1 MARSAYFTCIDCK
14 AKLWVGVAIPR
25 DTVEYFSRFG
35 DEKRNWQDPEL
46 NRAVWKMLAD
56 HAGHHLRVILEWTP
70 EYDAFVEEENVVE
83 IGGDDPESDI
93 SFEAYLKD
101 WEG

>member
-1 MARSAYFTCIDCK
+1 MARSAYFACMDCK
-14 AKLWVGVAIPR
+14 VKLWVGVAIPR
-25 DTVEYFSRFG
+25 DTVEYFSHFG
-35 DEKRNWQDPEL
+35 DEKRNWQDLEL
-46 NRAVWKMLAD
+46 NRVVWKMLAD

-83 IGGDDPESDI
+83 IGGDDPEYDI